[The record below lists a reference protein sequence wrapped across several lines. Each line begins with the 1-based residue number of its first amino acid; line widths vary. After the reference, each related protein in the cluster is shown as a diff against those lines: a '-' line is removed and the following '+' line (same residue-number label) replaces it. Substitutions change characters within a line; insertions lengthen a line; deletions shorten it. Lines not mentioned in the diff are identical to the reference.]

1 MAPAP
6 SPEDFLLAEPDA
18 LADVQLDAYYMDG
31 LDEDQRLPHRLEPNS
46 PAPPQALRALGVLS
60 WRLNPDTPEGAQK
73 LAAIRRVRNYTYED
87 TIDVSPATLPGY
99 DEKIKTFF
107 EEHIHT
113 DEEIRF
119 VLEGSGYFDVRDL
132 EDRWIRIHVKT
143 GDMLVLPEG
152 IYHRF
157 TLDTSNH
164 IKALRLFIGDPV
176 WTPLNRPQETHPS
189 REKYT
194 SSFPIAV

>member
-1 MAPAP
+1 MACAETLALPPMQLQAP
-6 SPEDFLLAEPDA
+6 HTAIAS
-18 LADVQLDAYYMDG
+18 
-31 LDEDQRLPHRLEPNS
+31 LP
-46 PAPPQALRALGVLS
+46 Q
-60 WRLNPDTPEGAQK
+60 
-73 LAAIRRVRNYTYED
+73 D
-87 TIDVSPATLPGY
+87 TINVSPATLPEY

-119 VLEGSGYFDVRDL
+119 VLEGSGAAAGGGSLDMMVACIMGLERIHALQRHVACKLLLDQFRSCKPVPLSDTLPFHTLSTGYFDVRDL

-164 IKALRLFIGDPV
+164 IKVRSLKLLWDGAEAGV
-176 WTPLNRPQETHPS
+176 GT
-189 REKYT
+189 
-194 SSFPIAV
+194 

>member
-1 MAPAP
+1 MT
-6 SPEDFLLAEPDA
+6 SYHSQPDA

-31 LDEDQRLPHRLEPNS
+31 LDEDQRLPHRHFVP
-46 PAPPQALRALGVLS
+46 
-60 WRLNPDTPEGAQK
+60 W
-73 LAAIRRVRNYTYED
+73 D
-87 TIDVSPATLPGY
+87 TINVSPATLPEY